1 MQTAIFMA
9 GKSTHPVG
17 NHRIRRPMR
26 FLVRLAIAMIALGGS
41 AGSAAAQ
48 QIETPVPFDS
58 AGRVRALT
66 PELVVRYGLAA
77 PVWPV
82 AGAFVEGRM
91 FALSAGG
98 RVLVVSRP
106 TGSVERYPLSDAEA
120 GAIRATI
127 DSALSRASTAIASSA
142 DALSQPA
149 GRAFARNQMILSVL
163 LYGTLLAS
171 LADDGQTGTALYFL
185 GAGSS
190 FFISQTISRN
200 LRVTRAQNHLA
211 TDGAIK
217 GYLGT
222 AALIF
227 VSGAEVGRKT
237 YSSLGLAGALGGSI
251 VGFRNGRRMDDAQ
264 AEAAAT
270 LSTLGALAG
279 FGATG
284 ALLGAESTDGRLPV
298 GVGLGAGLVGY
309 ALGPSYTRRSAYT
322 VTRGDVQMLSTSAIL
337 GLGVA
342 LTAVADEDIDEQVAF
357 ATATAGWVGG
367 AYIADR
373 TFIRDFDYA
382 MSDATG
388 VQFSALAGGLMG
400 TALAILV
407 EPPPRAAIGLV
418 TGGAILGAF
427 AGHSFAKPPRAGEAS
442 GETRTSSRLR
452 FDPRALALAA
462 AKTPG
467 RHAVLS
473 LTF

>member
-1 MQTAIFMA
+1 
-9 GKSTHPVG
+9 
-17 NHRIRRPMR
+17 MR
-26 FLVRLAIAMIALGGS
+26 FLVRLAIAMIALGAS
-41 AGSAAAQ
+41 AGSASAQ
-48 QIETPVPFDS
+48 QVETPVAFDS
-58 AGRVRALT
+58 AGRVRTLT
-66 PELVVRYGLAA
+66 PELVARYGLAA

-82 AGAFVEGRM
+82 SGAFVEGRM
-91 FALSAGG
+91 FAISTGG

-106 TGSVERYPLSDAEA
+106 TGAVERYPLSDAEVGGIA
-120 GAIRATI
+120 AAI
-127 DSALSRASTAIASSA
+127 DSALARASTVASPA
-142 DALSQPA
+142 DAVSQPA
-149 GRAFARNQMILSVL
+149 GRAFARNQMILSVI
-163 LYGTLLAS
+163 LYGPLLAS

-190 FFISQTISRN
+190 FFISQSISRN

-227 VSGAEVGRKT
+227 ASGAEVGRET
-237 YSSLGLAGALGGSI
+237 YSTLGLVGALGGSI
-251 VGFRNGRRMDDAQ
+251 VGFRNGRRMTD
-264 AEAAAT
+264 AEAEGAAT

-279 FGATG
+279 FGAAG
-284 ALLGAESTDGRLPV
+284 ALLGAESTDGRIPV

-309 ALGPSYTRRSAYT
+309 AMGPSYARRSAYT

-342 LTAVADEDIDEQVAF
+342 LTAVADERVDEQVGF
-357 ATATAGWVGG
+357 AAATAGWVGG

-400 TALAILV
+400 GALAILV

-427 AGHSFAKPPRAGEAS
+427 AGHSFAKPPRAGE
-442 GETRTSSRLR
+442 GTTETRSSSRLR
-452 FDPRALALAA
+452 FDPTALALAA

-473 LTF
+473 LSF